1 MATNTILQSLN
12 TSADGAG
19 VTSSNRRVTETFI
32 ATNAI
37 SAGSTV
43 VLDLAQ
49 GDNSDKALY
58 VTEGIAAGVP
68 VGVVENDYAEG
79 EDVTVVIRGYI
90 EEAKVDGSGGASVAV
105 GDALTPA
112 AAGKLAKAGAAD
124 AVVAFAAEATSA
136 DATSAIFV
144 IKNF

>member
-1 MATNTILQSLN
+1 MSSANVLQSLN

-19 VTSSNRRVTETFI
+19 VTSSNRRVSEIFI
-32 ATNAI
+32 ATGAI
-37 SAGSTV
+37 TAGATV

-49 GDNSDKALY
+49 ADNSDKALY
-58 VTEGIAAGVP
+58 VKEGIAAGVP
-68 VGVVENDYAEG
+68 VGVVENDYADG
-79 EDVTVVIRGYI
+79 EDVTVILRGYI
-90 EEAKVDGSGGASVAV
+90 EEAKVDGTVAIAV

-112 AAGKLAKAGAAD
+112 VVGKSVKAGAAD
-124 AVVAFAAEATSA
+124 AVVAFAAEASSV

>member
-12 TSADGAG
+12 TSALGAG
-19 VTSSNRRVTETFI
+19 VTSSNRQVTETFI
-32 ATNAI
+32 ASGNI

-43 VLDLAQ
+43 VLDLTQA
-49 GDNSDKALY
+49 DNSDKALF
-58 VTEGIAAGVP
+58 VSEGVAAGVP
-68 VGVVENDYAEG
+68 VGVVEIDYALG
-79 EDVTVVIRGYI
+79 EDVTVIIRGYV
-90 EEAKVDGSGGASVAV
+90 EDAKVDGNSAAVLV

-112 AAGKLAKAGAAD
+112 AAGKLVKAGAAD
-124 AVVAFAAEATSA
+124 AVVAFAAEASSA